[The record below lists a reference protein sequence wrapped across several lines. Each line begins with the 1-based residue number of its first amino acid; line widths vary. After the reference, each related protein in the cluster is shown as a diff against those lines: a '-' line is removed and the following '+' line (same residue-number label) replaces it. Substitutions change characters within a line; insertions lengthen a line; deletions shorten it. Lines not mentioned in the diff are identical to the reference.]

1 MYRATDRPVKMCC
14 GSRARRQKQHMVTCL
29 QARASFVKPPRQK
42 ELRYQGPGPASV
54 KCVKSSAAAGAQGLC
69 CQICVKRQRGA
80 GPKPFA
86 VK

>member
-1 MYRATDRPVKMCC
+1 MHVPCDRQACQNVLWVPGPAVK
-14 GSRARRQKQHMVTCL
+14 SNTCL

-42 ELRYQGPGPASV
+42 ELRYQGPGPPSV